1 MWGEIIQELYG
12 SNSKYFIVMDV
23 LHNPRIAGDIL
34 DKAETEFFECFKC
47 DPVSTAQL
55 SGPRLHVSDKS
66 CVEQDPKE
74 PNDLKT
80 QMTRKPKG
88 PK

>member
-1 MWGEIIQELYG
+1 MWGEIQELYG

-47 DPVSTAQL
+47 DPVSTAQR
-55 SGPRLHVSDKS
+55 SGPLLRVSDKS
-66 CVEQDPKE
+66 CVEQSEDQ
-74 PNDLKT
+74 L
-80 QMTRKPKG
+80 
-88 PK
+88 